1 MPLSLCTLNCASLRT
16 RLQEGLSNPS
26 LDMLGDPRSGNKV

>member
-1 MPLSLCTLNCASLRT
+1 MPLSLCTLVALAFKLACWMGSL
-16 RLQEGLSNPS
+16 NPS